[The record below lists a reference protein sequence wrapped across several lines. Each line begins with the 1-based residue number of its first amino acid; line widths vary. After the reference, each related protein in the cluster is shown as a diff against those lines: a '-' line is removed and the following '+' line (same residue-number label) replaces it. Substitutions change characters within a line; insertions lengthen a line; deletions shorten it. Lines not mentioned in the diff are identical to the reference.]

1 VSLIAHYCQKC
12 LAANP
17 LGQEL
22 CSQCGTP
29 LMIVV
34 ERAATRYE
42 TLESRAF
49 TEEHLLERISALEN
63 RLGRLGERV
72 ERALDLLLQQAQ
84 NSHFDRALIKALVGL
99 LTDEQIV
106 EPRKLE
112 SLWIGRCQKD
122 AEEQLE
128 SERREALQHKIL
140 AAYSGPQK
148 SPFQEL
154 VDESFLLLEEEQNAK
169 ALQGLQRAAR
179 MDRNNGLL
187 QYYVGECLFK
197 SGKLHKARSYLARA
211 HELMPVDQRVSL
223 LLGLACA
230 DEGDVESAKALLSAA
245 TKLGGSSFAAHYG
258 LGRVFVAESK
268 WRQAIQEFKLAL
280 ASKVS
285 PEAHYALGCLYY
297 QLSRDVL
304 ATRHLRKA
312 LELDENYSGAC
323 HVLGL
328 IAARAGSLDVAESYF
343 RQAGGGK
350 TKRKA
355 NGNRTANEI
364 PALLSNGV
372 VPFDSKKLVSG
383 GDRRLAEAVRRD
395 ALTAC
400 TSGAFDSF

>member
-1 VSLIAHYCQKC
+1 MLI
-12 LAANP
+12 
-17 LGQEL
+17 
-22 CSQCGTP
+22 
-29 LMIVV
+29 V

-42 TLESRAF
+42 ALESRAF
-49 TEEHLLERISALEN
+49 SEEHLLERISALEN

-106 EPRKLE
+106 EREKLE

-128 SERREALQHKIL
+128 SERREVLQHRIL
-140 AAYSGPQK
+140 AAYSGHQREVFQK
-148 SPFQEL
+148 L
-154 VDESFLLLEEEQNAK
+154 VDEAFLFLEEEQNAK
-169 ALQGLQRAAR
+169 AQQALQRAAR
-179 MDRNNGLL
+179 TDHNNGLL
-187 QYYVGECLFK
+187 QYYAGECLFK
-197 SGKLHKARSYLARA
+197 SGKLHQARVYLGRA
-211 HELMPVDQRVSL
+211 HELMPSDQRVSL

-230 DEGDVESAKALLSAA
+230 DEGDVERAKSLLSAA
-245 TKLGGSSFAAHYG
+245 TNLGGSSFAAHYG

-268 WRQAIQEFKLAL
+268 WRQALQEFKLAL

-285 PEAHYALGCLYY
+285 PEAHYVLGCLYY

-312 LELDENYSGAC
+312 LELDENYSEAF

-328 IAARAGSLDVAESYF
+328 IAERSGKRDVAESYF
-343 RQAGGGK
+343 RQAGTGK

-355 NGNRTANEI
+355 NANQTARQI
-364 PALLSNGV
+364 PAPPSNGV
-372 VPFDSKKLVSG
+372 VPFASKKLVSG